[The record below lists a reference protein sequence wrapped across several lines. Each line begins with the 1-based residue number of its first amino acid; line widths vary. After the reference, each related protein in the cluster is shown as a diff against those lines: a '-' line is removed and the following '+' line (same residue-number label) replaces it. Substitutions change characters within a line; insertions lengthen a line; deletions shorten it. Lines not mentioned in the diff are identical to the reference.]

1 MEIEK
6 YDYALE
12 AALQACW
19 LGHLS
24 VDGAAMTA
32 KLLTDIDLYQVMMS
46 RETNFRLS
54 DLSGVF
60 HNPRPWRYFK
70 RLFQPGDGAVIPR
83 IECER
88 PILNLVTH
96 NLLITGAPLFQA
108 LGERLSFIEVV
119 RHPLYMLKQIRL
131 FMPRYARDP
140 RNFSMWLDHK
150 GDALPWF
157 TRGWEGL
164 WARSNM
170 MDRSIHIMDRLLAAA
185 RSTHEG
191 LAPEHKARVLVVP
204 FEPFVL
210 DPEPWMARMTALIG
224 AEVGE
229 TTRRELRRQKVPR
242 KRIADGIDLPVYR
255 DNGWRPPE
263 GGSEAA
269 ELKARWDY
277 AAAEASPEGLEALRR
292 LCRDYESRYLKGTP
306 AAAVEVP
313 A

>member
-1 MEIEK
+1 
-6 YDYALE
+6 
-12 AALQACW
+12 
-19 LGHLS
+19 
-24 VDGAAMTA
+24 
-32 KLLTDIDLYQVMMS
+32 
-46 RETNFRLS
+46 
-54 DLSGVF
+54 SGVF
-60 HNPRPWRYFK
+60 HTPRPWRYFT
-70 RLFQPGDGAVIPR
+70 RLFQPGDGAVMPR
-83 IECER
+83 IERER

-96 NLLITGAPLFQA
+96 NLLVTGAPLFKA
-108 LGERLSFIEVV
+108 LGDRLAFIEVV
-119 RHPLYMLKQIRL
+119 RHPLHMLKQIRL
-131 FMPRYARDP
+131 FAPRYARDP
-140 RNFSMWLDHK
+140 RNFSLWLEH
-150 GDALPWF
+150 GGEALPWF
-157 TRGWEGL
+157 TRGWEEL

-210 DPEPWMARMTALIG
+210 DPEPWMARLTALIG
-224 AEVGE
+224 AEAGE
-229 TTRRELRRQKVPR
+229 ATRRELARQKVPR
-242 KRIADGIDLPVYR
+242 KRIADGIDLPIYR

-269 ELKARWDY
+269 ELKSRWDY
-277 AAAEASPEGLEALRR
+277 AAAEASPEGLEVLRR